1 MSAGSRLLIY
11 VWLAGAANALAADP
25 ALSVN
30 ADDRAGAS
38 SSDDL
43 VYAAAFNPFA
53 SVGTALDQPPVEAPA
68 QSGDWAWST
77 SASWF
82 ASFSTSQRVGL
93 RQQ

>member
-1 MSAGSRLLIY
+1 MSAGSRLFFCI
-11 VWLAGAANALAADP
+11 WLAGAANALAADP

-53 SVGTALDQPPVEAPA
+53 SVGSALDQPAVEALT
-68 QSGDWAWST
+68 QSGDWALPLLVVL
-77 SASWF
+77 
-82 ASFSTSQRVGL
+82 VGMVYVGKL
-93 RQQ
+93 VRKLLD